1 MEATSHR
8 SILSI
13 GLLVKTLLEECIPDV
28 PVYSGESPLEG
39 KLPAVVYR
47 RSELDAQQVKSGR
60 PATACYVEM
69 EVWSDSYEEGI
80 DIAETICANL
90 DGKTCEWSSGLR
102 LRQCFLNN
110 AYEDATQDGLYLQ
123 ALQFRMSS

>member
-13 GLLVKTLLEECIPDV
+13 GLLVKILLEACLPDV
-28 PVYSGESPLEG
+28 PVYAGESPLEG
-39 KLPAVVYR
+39 SLPAVVYR
-47 RSELDAQQVKSGR
+47 RSELDSQQVKSGR

-69 EVWSDSYEEGI
+69 EVWSDTYEEGI
-80 DIAETICANL
+80 DIAETIYANL
-90 DGKTCEWSSGLR
+90 DGKTCEWGSGLR
-102 LRQCFLNN
+102 LRQCFLDN

-123 ALQFRMSS
+123 ALRFRMSS